1 MLPQPRRISRQ
12 HNRGDPRV
20 DFFGRVRVIDRGRD
34 RCLNCRAENISRG
47 GIYVCGTQVLSK
59 GTRIALE
66 VETKRH
72 GPLWV
77 EAGEV
82 AWSKPVQRAGLPIPP
97 GMGVRFIAMS
107 ARSRKLI
114 DEEISR
120 IRTRRPRPG
129 HLRRV
134 TPVPPEP
141 IRVETKDIIPISS
154 KRYLLQLLIAIVAG
168 LAVGAFAVSVI
179 MQKKPVPAEPP
190 GIVQAKVVPT
200 APKPKPKPR
209 PLPAKK
215 VELPVVAVK
224 AVEGPPSVGRPE
236 FKKTP
241 KGWRMILQASAPV
254 KIKHFKLKNPPRLA
268 VDLYKTDYTGG
279 KKRMNSPAKFISR
292 VRVGEQPG
300 FVRFV
305 LDFKGK
311 KVPRHRVAKNNGKA
325 VISFF

>member
-12 HNRGDPRV
+12 HNRSDSRV
-20 DFFGRVRVIDRGRD
+20 DFFGRVRVIDRARD

-47 GIYVCGTQVLSK
+47 GIYVCGTQVFSK

-82 AWSKPVQRAGLPIPP
+82 TWSKPVQRAGLPIPP
-97 GMGVRFIAMS
+97 GMGVRFLHMS
-107 ARSRKLI
+107 ARSRQLI
-114 DEEISR
+114 DEEIAR

-134 TPVPPEP
+134 TPVLPEP

-179 MQKKPVPAEPP
+179 MQKKPVLAEPP

-200 APKPKPKPR
+200 ASKPKPKPK

-224 AVEGPPSVGRPE
+224 AVEGPPKVGRPE

-241 KGWRMILQASAPV
+241 KGWRMVLEASAPV

-268 VDLYKTDYTGG
+268 VDLYQTNYTGD
-279 KKRMNSPAKFISR
+279 KKRLRSPAKFISR

-305 LDFKGK
+305 LDFTGK
-311 KVPRHRVAKNNGKA
+311 RVPRHRVSKNNGKA